1 MDALFEM
8 IKNVLVFVALAIPGF
23 LLVKTKVLSHEQSG
37 ALSKILMYVGMP
49 FMIVNSTIKV
59 DFSKSSLWALMGIAA
74 AVGVIFTL
82 AMFLVSKPATAM
94 EREEKTRGMMRFCS
108 VFSNNGFIGLPL
120 AAAVFSGNESLYMV
134 VVIINIITNIMM
146 YTLGI
151 YLVSGDKKLMSWKKA
166 LFNPVLIGFIVGI
179 ILNLVGVRNI
189 EEVLKA
195 TPNLKP
201 IVNFIGYLNGLVVPI
216 SMMILGMKMG
226 GVKFLQLFKSWK
238 TYYVSALK
246 LVVFPMVIVGILFA
260 CRAIFGGDLFGF
272 DMIVGVFIAI
282 GTPTAG
288 LASAF
293 SDHYNGDTENAVAFT
308 LGTTILCVATIP
320 LLYWLIDAL
329 LLL

>member
-1 MDALFEM
+1 MDAFLEM
-8 IKNVLVFVALAIPGF
+8 IKNVLVFVALAVPGF

-49 FMIVNSTIKV
+49 FMIVNSTINKV
-59 DFSKSSLWALMGIAA
+59 DFSKSELWTTMGIAA
-74 AVGVIFTL
+74 AIGILFTL
-82 AMFLVSKPATAM
+82 VMFLVSQPATAM
-94 EREEKTRGMMRFCS
+94 EKEEKTRGMMRFCS

-120 AAAVFSGNESLYMV
+120 AEAVFPNNPNLYLA
-134 VVIINIITNIMM
+134 VVIINIITNVLM

-179 ILNLVGVRNI
+179 ILNLLGVQSN
-189 EEVLKA
+189 A
-195 TPNLKP
+195 DLKP
-201 IVNFIGYLNGLVVPI
+201 VVNFIGYLNGLVIPI

-226 GVKFLQLFKSWK
+226 GVKFLNLFKSWK

-260 CRAIFGGDLFGF
+260 CRAIFSDTLFGY

>member
-49 FMIVNSTIKV
+49 FMIVNSTIHKV
-59 DFSKSSLWALMGIAA
+59 DFSKPELWAVMGIAA
-74 AVGVIFTL
+74 AVGIGFTL
-82 AMFLVSKPATAM
+82 AMFFVSKPATAM

-120 AAAVFSGNESLYMV
+120 AAAVFSGNANLYMV

-166 LFNPVLIGFIVGI
+166 ALNPVLIGFIVGV
-179 ILNLVGVRNI
+179 ILNLLG
-189 EEVLKA
+189 LKGN
-195 TPNLKP
+195 TDLKP
-201 IVNFIGYLNGLVVPI
+201 VTDFIGYLNNLVVPI

-260 CRAIFGGDLFGF
+260 CRGIFSVDLFGF

-329 LLL
+329 LKLV